1 MSYPDMATSSLTN
14 DDGSRPTLR
23 HSESTPAGAN
33 LVRPPIHPLPLNP
46 TSSQAMADDLHT
58 STASLPVRPGP
69 LSAPASPL
77 WRRRR
82 LLNIGSP
89 SQSAGHS
96 PTATFSAHDPPTSAT
111 GSGFPSYGSIP
122 RTQAD
127 RMAQSFP
134 GPDDPLLGLDLR
146 RSRPTSFFGTLGRRP
161 PTAYDGQ
168 INIDTVQEAG
178 EDEGARIN
186 GVRVWYSSFTSIDWL
201 HDAIKDSARTLRIR
215 QRKSTR
221 GKLINMA
228 DRSIGWIIV
237 TIVGFLTAVVAF
249 LIVRSEQWLFDI
261 KEGYCA
267 EGWWRAM
274 RFCCPASIDKQSLRI
289 TRMPTEIEV
298 CEAWRTWAQVFSP
311 NDDGTG
317 PLPGLESWS
326 IEYVSYMV
334 IALALALTSSFLTI
348 NLTASTSFV
357 SNKDS
362 GVLSPAFDPS
372 RKALGS
378 TTPPKANGTVPR
390 KVLYYAGGSGIPE
403 IKTILSGF
411 VMHGYLGGRTLFT
424 KSVGLALSVAS
435 GLSLGKEG
443 PFVHIASCVGN
454 IVSRFFSKYET
465 NEGKRREILSAACAA
480 GVAVA
485 FGAPVGG
492 VLFSLEEVS
501 YFFPP
506 KVMWRSF
513 FCAMVAAAT
522 LKFLDPFGTGKIVLF
537 QVTYD
542 RDWHAYELG
551 LFLILGIFGGVYGAY
566 FSKLNYRWSRHVRGG
581 TWLKTHPI
589 AEVAM
594 VTLLTTL
601 LCFLNPYTRMGG
613 TELVYNLFAECQLGD
628 WHEGLC
634 VTPDRKEEVGAVI
647 RAIGTALIVKGA
659 LTIVTFGIKL
669 PAGIFIPTLGVGACA
684 GRIVGL
690 GVQHLHWTHP
700 DLRIFDVCKGD
711 LYCVNPGVYAMVGAA
726 ATLSGVTRTTISLAV
741 IMFELT
747 RTMTYVIPVMLSV
760 LVAKTVADA
769 LEPKGIYDL
778 VIQLSQLPYL
788 DYKQEYLWGAQQVSD
803 VTDRKVE
810 TIVVDEENTVRA
822 LRDKLLVAVRDGN
835 GDSGIPILQREEL
848 GHRMVGYIG
857 TSELEHALTI
867 LADTPDEVCKFH
879 AAVPPQPDF
888 GASSISSL
896 YDTPGQLDPFDLTI
910 YMDQAPLTVPTHAPL
925 ELVHQLFTKLGAR
938 YVIVTNMDGMY
949 EGVIDKTL
957 WLAFLADL
965 EAKHAHA

>member
-1 MSYPDMATSSLTN
+1 KANQLRVVVDLV
-14 DDGSRPTLR
+14 GSILNPIRHRPPIP
-23 HSESTPAGAN
+23 HSASTPTRYTTPI
-33 LVRPPIHPLPLNP
+33 RPPIHPLPLNS
-46 TSSQAMADDLHT
+46 TSLETTMAEDLHA
-58 STASLPVRPGP
+58 STASLPARPGP

-77 WRRRR
+77 WRR
-82 LLNIGSP
+82 P
-89 SQSAGHS
+89 
-96 PTATFSAHDPPTSAT
+96 HDPPQSAT
-111 GSGFPSYGSIP
+111 GSGFPSYGTIP
-122 RTQAD
+122 RSQGD
-127 RMAQSFP
+127 RMVQSFP
-134 GPDDPLLGLDLR
+134 GVEDPLLGLDLR
-146 RSRPTSFFGTLGRRP
+146 RSRPTSFFGTLGRRAP
-161 PTAYDGQ
+161 GAYDGQ
-168 INIDTVQEAG
+168 TNMDAVQEAG

-215 QRKSTR
+215 RRRSAR
-221 GKLINMA
+221 GRLLNLV
-228 DRSIGWIIV
+228 DRSVGWIIV
-237 TIVGFLTAVVAF
+237 TIVGFLTAVLAF
-249 LIVRSEQWLFDI
+249 LIIRSEQLLFDI
-261 KEGYCA
+261 KEGYCS

-274 RFCCPASIDKQSLRI
+274 RFCCPASINKESLII
-289 TRMPTEIEV
+289 TTMPTEIEV
-298 CEAWRTWAQVFSP
+298 CEAWRTWGDVFRSKDNGSNP
-311 NDDGTG
+311 EH
-317 PLPGLESWS
+317 GLIWWS
-326 IEYVSYMV
+326 TEYISYMV
-334 IALALALTSSFLTI
+334 IALILSLTSSFLTI
-348 NLTASTSFV
+348 NLTASNTFV

-372 RKALGS
+372 RKSLGS
-378 TTPPKANGTVPR
+378 TTPPKTNQGTPR
-390 KVLYYAGGSGIPE
+390 KVLYYAAGSGIPE

-551 LFLILGIFGGVYGAY
+551 LFLILGVFGGVFGAC
-566 FSKLNYRWSRHVRGG
+566 FSKLNYRWSRHIRGG
-581 TWLKTHPI
+581 TWLKTHPM

-613 TELVYNLFAECQLGD
+613 TELVYNLFAECRLGD

-634 VTPDRKEEVGAVI
+634 VTPDRKEEIGAVV
-647 RAIGTALIVKGA
+647 RAIGTALLVKGA
-659 LTIVTFGIKL
+659 L
-669 PAGIFIPTLGVGACA
+669 
-684 GRIVGL
+684 
-690 GVQHLHWTHP
+690 
-700 DLRIFDVCKGD
+700 
-711 LYCVNPGVYAMVGAA
+711 
-726 ATLSGVTRTTISLAV
+726 TRTTISLAV

-747 RTMTYVIPVMLSV
+747 RTMSYVIPVMLSV

-778 VIQLSQLPYL
+778 VIELSQLPYL
-788 DYKQEYLWGAQQVSD
+788 DYKHEYLWGALQVSD

-810 TIVVDEENTVRA
+810 TIVVEEDNTVRA
-822 LRDKLLVAVRDGN
+822 LRDKLLVAVHDGN
-835 GDSGIPILQREEL
+835 GDGGIPILQREDA

-867 LADTPDEVCKFH
+867 LADAPDEACKFH

-888 GASSISSL
+888 GTSSISSL

-910 YMDQAPLTVPTHAPL
+910 YMDQAPLTVPAHAPL

-938 YVIVTNMDGMY
+938 YVVVTNKDGMY

-957 WLAFLADL
+957 WLAFLSDL
-965 EAKHAHA
+965 EAKHGHA

>member
-1 MSYPDMATSSLTN
+1 MCQPLRLIEEVAFGFSMCVFALLHISL
-14 DDGSRPTLR
+14 GSNLILP
-23 HSESTPAGAN
+23 STVMP
-33 LVRPPIHPLPLNP
+33 
-46 TSSQAMADDLHT
+46 SQAPSMSEDLHA
-58 STASLPVRPGP
+58 STVSLPPRPGP

-82 LLNIGSP
+82 LLNIGSR
-89 SQSAGHS
+89 GHS
-96 PTATFSAHDPPTSAT
+96 PTATFHNDHPPSPSMA
-111 GSGFPSYGSIP
+111 FPSYGAIP
-122 RTQAD
+122 RAPGE
-127 RMAQSFP
+127 RMIHSSP
-134 GPDDPLLGLDLR
+134 GLEEPLLGLDFR
-146 RSRPTSFFGTLGRRP
+146 RSTRPTSFFAPLGRRS
-161 PTAYDGQ
+161 TAYDEPANADAIQ
-168 INIDTVQEAG
+168 ASG

-201 HDAIKDSARTLRIR
+201 HDAIKDSARTLH
-215 QRKSTR
+215 TR
-221 GKLINMA
+221 RRRSVRGRLLNLA

-237 TIVGFLTAVVAF
+237 TIVGFLTAVIAF
-249 LIVRSEQWLFDI
+249 LIIRAEQWLFDI
-261 KEGYCA
+261 KEGYCSEA
-267 EGWWRAM
+267 WWRAM
-274 RFCCPASIDKQSLRI
+274 RFCCPMSVDNQSLRI
-289 TRMPTEIEV
+289 ASIPAETEA
-298 CEAWRTWAQVFSP
+298 CEAWTTWAEAF
-311 NDDGTG
+311 G
-317 PLPGLESWS
+317 PGGKHDSWYGFESWM
-326 IEYVSYMV
+326 IEYVSYMA

-348 NLTASTSFV
+348 RLTASTSFW
-357 SNKDS
+357 SYKDS
-362 GVLSPAFDPS
+362 GVLGPAFDPS
-372 RKALGS
+372 RKDNDVAGPS
-378 TTPPKANGTVPR
+378 PSSHVGKSVPR
-390 KVLYYAGGSGIPE
+390 KVLYYAAGSGIPE

-522 LKFLDPFGTGKIVLF
+522 LKFFDPFGTGKLVLF

-542 RDWHAYELG
+542 RDWHSYELG
-551 LFLILGIFGGVYGAY
+551 LFLILGVFGGLYGAY

-581 TWLKTHPI
+581 TWMKTHPI
-589 AEVAM
+589 SEVAM

-613 TELVYNLFAECQLGD
+613 TELVYNLLAECQLGD

-634 VTPDRKEEVGAVI
+634 ITPDRVGEVGVVI

-659 LTIVTFGIKL
+659 LTIITFGIKL
-669 PAGIFIPTLGVGACA
+669 PAGIFIPTLGAPLEDRSLAFLRSPSWHMLGYCRVVRIGSPLRSRQAIYIFLGACF

-690 GVQHLHWTHP
+690 VVQYVYWTRP
-700 DLRIFDVCKGD
+700 NLGMFEVCKGD
-711 LYCVNPGVYAMVGAA
+711 TYCVNPGVYAMIGAA
-726 ATLSGVTRTTISLAV
+726 ATLSGVTRTTVSLAV

-747 RTMTYVIPVMLSV
+747 GTLTYVIPVMLSI

-769 LEPKGIYDL
+769 LEPK
-778 VIQLSQLPYL
+778 
-788 DYKQEYLWGAQQVSD
+788 DYKHEYLWGALQVSD

-810 TIVVDEENTVRA
+810 TIITDEENTVQA
-822 LRDKLLVAVRDGN
+822 LRDKLLAAVRDGN
-835 GDSGIPILQREEL
+835 GDGGLPILQREKP
-848 GHRMVGYIG
+848 GYRMVGYIG

-867 LADTPDEVCKFH
+867 LADSPDEVCKFH
-879 AAVPPQPDF
+879 ATSPPRPDF

-910 YMDQAPLTVPTHAPL
+910 YMDQAASLFQLTLL
-925 ELVHQLFTKLGAR
+925 ER
-938 YVIVTNMDGMY
+938 
-949 EGVIDKTL
+949 
-957 WLAFLADL
+957 
-965 EAKHAHA
+965 

>member
-1 MSYPDMATSSLTN
+1 MTDSKLKRPSLTN
-14 DDGSRPTLR
+14 DDIARPPVS
-23 HSESTPAGAN
+23 HSISSSPGRIPGRPGIYP
-33 LVRPPIHPLPLNP
+33 LVRNS
-46 TSSQAMADDLHT
+46 TQSQTTMAEDLYA
-58 STASLPVRPGP
+58 STGSLPARPGP
-69 LSAPASPL
+69 LSAPSSPH

-82 LLNIGSP
+82 LLNIGTP
-89 SQSAGHS
+89 SADHS
-96 PTATFSAHDPPTSAT
+96 PTATFSAHDIPNSAAST
-111 GSGFPSYGSIP
+111 AFPSYGTMP
-122 RTQAD
+122 RTQSQ
-127 RMAQSFP
+127 RTLHPFP
-134 GPDDPLLGLDLR
+134 SPDGPLLGVNLR
-146 RSRPTSFFGTLGRRP
+146 SNRPTSFFGTLGRRAP
-161 PTAYDGQ
+161 AAYDGQ
-168 INIDTVQEAG
+168 TNIDTVQETG

-201 HDAIKDSARTLRIR
+201 HDAIKDSARTLQIR
-215 QRKSTR
+215 RRQSAR
-221 GKLINMA
+221 GRLLNLV
-228 DRSIGWIIV
+228 DRSTGWLIV
-237 TIVGFLTAVVAF
+237 TIVGLLTALVAF
-249 LIVRSEQWLFDI
+249 AIIRAEQWLFDI
-261 KEGYCA
+261 KEGYCV

-274 RFCCPASIDKQSLRI
+274 RFCCPASLDSQSLR
-289 TRMPTEIEV
+289 MAKVPAPIEV
-298 CEAWRTWAQVFSP
+298 CEAWRTWAQVFDSG
-311 NDDGTG
+311 DDSGSDS
-317 PLPGLESWS
+317 GLELWA
-326 IEYVSYMV
+326 IEYITYMA
-334 IALALALTSSFLTI
+334 IALVLALASSFLTI

-362 GVLSPAFDPS
+362 GVLGPAFDS
-372 RKALGS
+372 GKNLGT
-378 TTPPKANGTVPR
+378 TTPPKNNGLVPR
-390 KVLYYAGGSGIPE
+390 KVLYYAAGSGIPE

-522 LKFLDPFGTGKIVLF
+522 LKFLDPFGTGK
-537 QVTYD
+537 
-542 RDWHAYELG
+542 
-551 LFLILGIFGGVYGAY
+551 GVFGAY
-566 FSKLNYRWSRHVRGG
+566 FSKLNYRWSRYVRGG
-581 TWLKTHPI
+581 TWLKTHPM

-594 VTLLTTL
+594 VSRIDKPHRAYGSMAPVHRVLFNPFGTVCTQVTFLTTL

-613 TELVYNLFAECQLGD
+613 TELVYNLFAECRLGD

-634 VTPDRKEEVGAVI
+634 VTPDRKEEVGAVVS
-647 RAIGTALIVKGA
+647 AIGTALLVKGA
-659 LTIVTFGIKL
+659 LTVITFGIKL
-669 PAGIFIPTLGVGACA
+669 PAGIFIPTLGVGACF

-700 DLRIFDVCKGD
+700 SLPIFDVCKGD

-726 ATLSGVTRTTISLAV
+726 AALSGVTRTTISLAV

-747 RTMTYVIPVMLSV
+747 KTMSYVIPVMLSV

-778 VIQLSQLPYL
+778 VIELSQLPYL
-788 DYKQEYLWGAQQVSD
+788 DYKHEYLWGALQVSD

-810 TIVVDEENTVRA
+810 TIVVEEDNTVRA

-835 GDSGIPILQREEL
+835 GDGGIPILQREDA
-848 GHRMVGYIG
+848 GYRMVGYIG

-867 LADTPDEVCKFH
+867 LADAPDEVCRFH
-879 AAVPPQPDF
+879 ATAPPQPAF
-888 GASSISSL
+888 GASSVSSL
-896 YDTPGQLDPFDLTI
+896 YDTPGQDPFDLTI
-910 YMDQAPLTVPTHAPL
+910 YMDQAPLTVPAHAPL

-938 YVIVTNMDGMY
+938 YVVVTNKDGMY
-949 EGVIDKTL
+949 EGVIDKNL

-965 EAKHAHA
+965 EAKHGHA